1 MNRRRYISMREY
13 NVGLHCS
20 VSLLMSINELSID
33 TLLLLLLLLPLVMV
47 MSDVFIAK
55 DWISENHAHLMV
67 YINYTSYS
75 YTVLTEVLRRLGI
88 DTGSVCSHKKT
99 INFCFLA

>member
-33 TLLLLLLLLPLVMV
+33 TLLLLLLLLLPLVMV

-67 YINYTSYS
+67 YINYTSY
-75 YTVLTEVLRRLGI
+75 TVLTDV
-88 DTGSVCSHKKT
+88 
-99 INFCFLA
+99 F

>member
-33 TLLLLLLLLPLVMV
+33 TLLLLLLLPLVMV

-67 YINYTSYS
+67 YINYTSY
-75 YTVLTEVLRRLGI
+75 TVLTDV
-88 DTGSVCSHKKT
+88 
-99 INFCFLA
+99 F